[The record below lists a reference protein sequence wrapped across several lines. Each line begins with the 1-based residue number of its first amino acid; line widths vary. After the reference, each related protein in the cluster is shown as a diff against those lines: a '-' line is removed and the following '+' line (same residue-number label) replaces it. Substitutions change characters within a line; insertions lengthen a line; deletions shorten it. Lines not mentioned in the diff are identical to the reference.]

1 MADDF
6 SILSLS
12 NIYSGDVAANIQQ
25 FLQQLQKERAVLV
38 AESNHAQPSFV
49 AVTLTGMENF
59 SNILLS
65 NDPEQL
71 GKLCVHMLHDFRAT
85 EGSQTL
91 GEKMEPFMASQ
102 QNIDDL
108 KHMLTMQGLDDLSLD
123 SAMTGMDFD
132 SDSMM

>member
-12 NIYSGDVAANIQQ
+12 TIYSGDVAANIEQ
-25 FLQQLQKERAVLV
+25 FLQQLHKEQAVMV
-38 AESNHAQPSFV
+38 AESANAQPSFV
-49 AVTLTGMENF
+49 AVDLTGMEKFANV
-59 SNILLS
+59 LLS
-65 NDPEQL
+65 NDPETL
-71 GKLCVHMLHDFRAT
+71 GKLCVGIIHDYRGY
-85 EGSQTL
+85 EGGKSL
-91 GEKMEPFMASQ
+91 GERMEPFMASQ